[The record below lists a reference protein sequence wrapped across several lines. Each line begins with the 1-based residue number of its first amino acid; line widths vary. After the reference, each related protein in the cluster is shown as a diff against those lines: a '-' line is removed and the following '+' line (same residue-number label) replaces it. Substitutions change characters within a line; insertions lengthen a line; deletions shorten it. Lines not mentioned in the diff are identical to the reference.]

1 MGVRSRLGKPKGCA
15 YAPAMNGQAAR
26 ERQRAVLYS
35 RPDRRSR
42 AIRPTSQTR
51 GDMQSRFQGIRALAT
66 GIATGA
72 LAALWG
78 ASAFAEDL
86 IGQPTD
92 KAIDMQPGVT
102 PLKHDAIFF
111 HNAILLPIITIIM
124 LFVLALLLWCIFR
137 YNKRANPTPAR
148 WSHNTPLEIVWTL
161 VPVLILVVIAVFSFK
176 LLFEYHDM
184 PKPYMTVKATGYQW
198 YWGYEYP
205 DQKIPEFVSNILP
218 EDKANALGVPF
229 RLAATEPL
237 VVPVNKTV
245 QVLVTGADVIHAWA
259 VPAFGVI
266 MDAVPGRVNSTW
278 FKVDRIGTYYG
289 SCRELCGQDHAFM
302 PIEVKVVSQAD
313 FDAWVASKKTAKPAP
328 TPTANAAT
336 ANAAG
341 GSNTPGAAAAPAAPT
356 SRNPAAPAPSNTPAP
371 PAPATH

>member
-1 MGVRSRLGKPKGCA
+1 
-15 YAPAMNGQAAR
+15 
-26 ERQRAVLYS
+26 
-35 RPDRRSR
+35 
-42 AIRPTSQTR
+42 
-51 GDMQSRFQGIRALAT
+51 MQSRFQGISARAT
-66 GIATGA
+66 GIAAGV
-72 LAALWG
+72 LMGLWG
-78 ASAFAEDL
+78 ASARATDL
-86 IGQPTD
+86 VGQPTD
-92 KAIDMQPGVT
+92 GAIDMQPGVT

-111 HNAILLPIITIIM
+111 HNAILLPIITVIT
-124 LFVLALLLWCIFR
+124 LFVLALLLWCVFR
-137 YNKRANPTPAR
+137 FNKRANPTPAR

-218 EDKANALGVPF
+218 EDQAKAKGVPF
-229 RLAATEPL
+229 RLAATQPL

-245 QVLVTGADVIHAWA
+245 QMLVTGADVIHAWA

-278 FKVDRIGTYYG
+278 FKADTVGTYYG
-289 SCRELCGQDHAFM
+289 SCRELCGTDHAFM
-302 PIEVKVVSQAD
+302 PIEVRVVTQPE
-313 FDAWVASKKTAKPAP
+313 FDAWVASKKGKPAAP
-328 TPTANAAT
+328 TPTTNANA

-341 GSNTPGAAAAPAAPT
+341 ASNTPAAAAGAPAATGAAVPAAQV
-356 SRNPAAPAPSNTPAP
+356 NPAAPSTKPAP
-371 PAPATH
+371 LAPATH